1 MHQRQFER
9 EILDHESKCDD
20 KMRSASARRQ
30 GRFSA
35 TPTNKADLRKSSL
48 QLSASKSGLVGDG
61 SAHC

>member
-1 MHQRQFER
+1 
-9 EILDHESKCDD
+9 
-20 KMRSASARRQ
+20 MRSASARRQ